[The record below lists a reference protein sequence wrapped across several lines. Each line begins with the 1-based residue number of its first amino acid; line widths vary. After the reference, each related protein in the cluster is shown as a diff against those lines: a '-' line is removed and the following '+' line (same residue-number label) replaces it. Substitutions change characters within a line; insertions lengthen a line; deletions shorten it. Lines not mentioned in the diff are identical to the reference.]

1 MDDWNVL
8 ATSVEGARPVLLAGL
23 RRRGAFRGGGYRNV
37 AIGRVGDVPAFL
49 AGLRDDVARDTV
61 LAGALARVLPID
73 HTFRLDGDDPMTSL
87 ETAVGALHPRLAG
100 ESFFVRLERR
110 GLHGT
115 LHTSE
120 VERALGT
127 VLWRPARG
135 ARATRRASTF
145 ADPDVIIAI
154 ETLGDRAGVAVI
166 ERALRAGLL
175 LRADPLSDGRH
186 TLVEPSRLPPSRA
199 WPTRGS
205 PITFTTDALARGE
218 RALERGTDLRP
229 ARVTCSP
236 WQPMASNIRS

>member
-37 AIGRVGDVPAFL
+37 AIGRVGDVPGFL

-100 ESFFVRLERR
+100 QSFFVRLERR

-127 VLWRPARG
+127 VLWGRLEAEGHAPRVP
-135 ARATRRASTF
+135 F

-166 ERALRAGLL
+166 ERALRQAYSFV
-175 LRADPLSDGRH
+175 R
-186 TLVEPSRLPPSRA
+186 
-199 WPTRGS
+199 
-205 PITFTTDALARGE
+205 
-218 RALERGTDLRP
+218 
-229 ARVTCSP
+229 
-236 WQPMASNIRS
+236 IR